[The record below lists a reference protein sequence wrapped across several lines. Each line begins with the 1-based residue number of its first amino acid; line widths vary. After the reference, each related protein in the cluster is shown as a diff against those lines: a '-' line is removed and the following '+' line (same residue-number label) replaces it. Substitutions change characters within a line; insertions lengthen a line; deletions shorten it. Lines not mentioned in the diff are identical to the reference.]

1 MLLAESADFR
11 GALLG
16 NVLLPTCTHLGQE
29 SMRVKQ
35 TQAKMT
41 LKPNQD
47 GTQVFPFWVSDQFLD
62 GSPSD
67 FEFKTDSEWL
77 EV

>member
-1 MLLAESADFR
+1 MLLSESADLR

-16 NVLLPTCTHLGQE
+16 NVLLPKCTHLGQE
-29 SMRVKQ
+29 SMSVKQ

-41 LKPNQD
+41 PKPNQ
-47 GTQVFPFWVSDQFLD
+47 GGAQVFPFWVSDQSLD
-62 GSPSD
+62 GSPAD
-67 FEFKTDSEWL
+67 FEFNTDSEWL